1 MTNAPKRSRLLSFS
15 PASERPT
22 RTAGDDRVIAG
33 ADHAEHDDFGGLHR
47 DLIATGAAM
56 DRRELFRIAARLG
69 VGVSAL
75 SILGC
80 GGDTE
85 TSPRSSSATGGGT
98 NSTCSRV
105 PENCRPLSGRRIQR
119 PDGAE
124 SRWRGSQRYPIEFR
138 RTERYGHRRALT
150 IQLTMCPPRRARLS
164 PAAPSISGTA
174 TRSDATR
181 VCSSGA
187 TNQNYLRGVQE
198 ADAGGKVTFTSIYP
212 GCYAGRWRTFTSRS
226 IRAWRVRRAWPTNR
240 RHRKSR

>member
-47 DLIATGAAM
+47 DLIATGAAI

-80 GGDTE
+80 SGNTE
-85 TSPRSSSATGGGT
+85 TSPTSSSSIGGGR
-98 NSTCSRV
+98 NSACSKV
-105 PENCRPLSGRRIQR
+105 PEETAGPYPGDSSNGPMV
-119 PDGAE
+119 
-124 SRWRGSQRYPIEFR
+124 RYSL
-138 RTERYGHRRALT
+138 Y
-150 IQLTMCPPRRARLS
+150 
-164 PAAPSISGTA
+164 
-174 TRSDATR
+174 
-181 VCSSGA
+181 SSGA

-212 GCYAGRWRTFTSRS
+212 GCYAGRRPHIHFEVYPSLASSTSAANKSATSQIATAPHSSLRRS
-226 IRAWRVRRAWPTNR
+226 PAAWRRVSPQR
-240 RHRKSR
+240 